1 MTPELAQSYRSCR
14 ALLAEHGRT
23 YHLASRLLPPATRPA
38 VWALY
43 GFARYVDDL
52 ADVDIS
58 QTPHPAVLDGLQEE
72 LIAGIEAGYS
82 NHPLL
87 AATVDTVLRYE
98 LDPQWLCDFLD
109 AMRMDLS
116 PREFANWSELHE
128 YTWGSAAVIGL
139 QMARVIGVSDEDW
152 DRAAPSAAALGE
164 AFQITNFC
172 RDYDEDLSR
181 GRIYLPT
188 ELFTRIGADP
198 GTRERTAV
206 RSVVADAADYARTL
220 YAKAEPGIALLNPDG
235 QPCIRAAFVL
245 YKGILDKIEA
255 ADYAVLGTR
264 HRVSELNRVRVAMPL
279 LARAILSRTRVRL
292 GHSDTRSHRG

>member
-1 MTPELAQSYRSCR
+1 MTPELSQSYRSCR

-58 QTPHPAVLDGLQEE
+58 HTPHPAVLDDLQKE
-72 LIAGIEAGYS
+72 LMSGIETGHS
-82 NHPLL
+82 DHPLL

-98 LDPQWLCDFLD
+98 LDPQWMCDFLD
-109 AMRMDLS
+109 AMRIDLS
-116 PREFANWSELHE
+116 PRQFANWTELHE

-139 QMARVIGVSDEDW
+139 QMARVIGVSDDDW
-152 DRAAPSAAALGE
+152 DRAALSAAALGE

-172 RDYDEDLSR
+172 RDYDEDLAR

-198 GTRERTAV
+198 GTRERAAV
-206 RSVVADAADYARTL
+206 RSVVADAAHHARTL
-220 YAKAEPGIALLNPDG
+220 YAKAEPGIALLNRDG
-235 QPCIRAAFVL
+235 QPCIRAAFLL
-245 YKGILDKIEA
+245 YRGILDKIEA
-255 ADYAVLGTR
+255 ADYDVIGNR
-264 HRVSELNRVRVAMPL
+264 HRVGELKRVRVAMPL
-279 LARAILSRTRVRL
+279 LARAILARTRARL
-292 GHSDTRSHRG
+292 GHARTRSHRG